1 MIILDRIY
9 EYAYNA
15 IELGEH
21 RLLGR
26 GLLLA
31 ELRSI
36 RNALEPY
43 VLESKRE
50 EIKRKAQNL
59 VETMEAK
66 SGK

>member
-21 RLLGR
+21 RLIGR

-43 VLESKRE
+43 VGDTKKA
-50 EIKRKAQNL
+50 EIKKKAQSL
-59 VETMEAK
+59 IETMEAS

>member
-21 RLLGR
+21 RLMGR

-43 VLESKRE
+43 VTESRKE
-50 EIKRKAQNL
+50 EIKKKAQSL
-59 VETMEAK
+59 VETMEAS